1 VEMAQLR
8 GLLVVLLCCLIG
20 VLCDETIDSKFKD
33 AAQFVLDTFND
44 QPGSVYVYDSAKIIN
59 AYKNVS
65 VEVESCQRQNAES
78 HA

>member
-1 VEMAQLR
+1 MEMAQLR

-20 VLCDETIDSKFKD
+20 VLCDETIDGKFKD

-44 QPGSVYVYDSAKIIN
+44 QPSSVHVYDSAKIIN

-65 VEVESCQRQNAES
+65 VEVESCQRQNAER

>member
-1 VEMAQLR
+1 MAQLR